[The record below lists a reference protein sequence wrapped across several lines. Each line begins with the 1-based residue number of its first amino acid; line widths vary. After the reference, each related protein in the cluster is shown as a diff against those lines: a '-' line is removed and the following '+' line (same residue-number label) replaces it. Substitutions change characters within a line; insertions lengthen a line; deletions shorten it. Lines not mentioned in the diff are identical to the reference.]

1 MKLQA
6 AVSSLI
12 NHWPATQTVP
22 PELQPVFKAWA
33 NECTNAAGKAYI
45 NKIVER
51 SQKQL
56 TEH

>member
-1 MKLQA
+1 MQLQA

-12 NHWPATQTVP
+12 SHWPATQIVP
-22 PELQPVFKAWA
+22 AELQPVFKAWA
-33 NECTNAAGKAYI
+33 NECTNPLGKAFVE
-45 NKIVER
+45 KIIEL